1 MSDTPQVLLEH
12 HLKALKL
19 PTFLGEYDRVSR
31 QAAAD
36 GIDHPGFL
44 LRLAELE
51 LIDRERRTVERRI
64 RAAKFP
70 AVKSLDTF
78 DFLAMPSLNKSLV
91 QELVRCEYVE
101 RRENVIAVGNSGT
114 GKPVLSPSKGP
125 TSHSA
130 LALPPVRGD

>member
-31 QAAAD
+31 QAASD

-64 RAAKFP
+64 LAAKFP

-78 DFLAMPSLNKSLV
+78 DPSTSSGHASW
-91 QELVRCEYVE
+91 RC
-101 RRENVIAVGNSGT
+101 
-114 GKPVLSPSKGP
+114 
-125 TSHSA
+125 
-130 LALPPVRGD
+130 PP